1 MIMPAQDQI
10 CPPVKIGFSIFGT
23 VGQKNIQGIGRWF
36 SDQFPDFLS
45 FKLWRKWLFIID
57 QRYFQTI
64 DSKAGFSHLQAA
76 GFIMQD
82 MDPGCLQLLFI
93 FLISGCHTVL
103 LRICP
108 VQLIFMVSQR
118 IIDRILL
125 SKAPQK
131 GGSFFQRGR
140 IISHDHITGNED
152 PIRSVPVDCLRKLS
166 VISAKF
172 HAMKICD
179 HSKSDASRILYF
191 VRMDCIMYGFK
202 SFHASFLFP
211 LCSLYVWQRT
221 LRDIIFRIRSS
232 GMYRHH
238 SSGRGHPLQ
247 VG

>member
-1 MIMPAQDQI
+1 MLFLPVEISAAELRKWMKLWGKQPIVPANSYNPSMIMPAQDQI

-93 FLISGCHTVL
+93 FLISACHTVL

-108 VQLIFMVSQR
+108 VQLIFMVSQC
-118 IIDRILL
+118 IINRILL
-125 SKAPQK
+125 SQAPQK
-131 GGSFFQRGR
+131 R
-140 IISHDHITGNED
+140 
-152 PIRSVPVDCLRKLS
+152 
-166 VISAKF
+166 
-172 HAMKICD
+172 
-179 HSKSDASRILYF
+179 
-191 VRMDCIMYGFK
+191 
-202 SFHASFLFP
+202 
-211 LCSLYVWQRT
+211 
-221 LRDIIFRIRSS
+221 
-232 GMYRHH
+232 
-238 SSGRGHPLQ
+238 
-247 VG
+247 